1 MREGK
6 FKFVLMCTSV
16 LCVSAIEQ
24 SNQRIFAIPVA
35 SRCRRIVTFRVG
47 VCVCAIVC
55 SFGTAALCFF
65 FCWHAICGIFIY
77 VHIWFTRHPLDGIRA
92 KTEKQYT

>member
-65 FCWHAICGIFIY
+65 FLLACYMRYIYICTHMVY
-77 VHIWFTRHPLDGIRA
+77 
-92 KTEKQYT
+92 